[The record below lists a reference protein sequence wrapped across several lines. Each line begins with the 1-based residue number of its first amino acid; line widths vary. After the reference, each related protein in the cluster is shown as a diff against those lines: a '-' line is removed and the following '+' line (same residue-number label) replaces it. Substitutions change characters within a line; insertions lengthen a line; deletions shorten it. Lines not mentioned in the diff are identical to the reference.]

1 MASTLVETAAKLSPK
16 GYQQGGLSKKGP
28 SLFWTLTE
36 GSRASF
42 ELSTFFALRRRM
54 KKLPKG
60 DGHPIIF
67 FPGFVASDRST
78 KPMRKLFSDLGYP
91 TYGWG
96 LGRNLVF
103 NHEREAQ
110 MHDLLLKVQQQHNR
124 KVSLVGWSLG
134 GLFAREVA
142 KAYPDLVRSV
152 ISLGSPISGDPDHS
166 NAGRLFKYFNGEP
179 SAAMLARMKS
189 MSAAPPVP
197 TTSIYTKTD
206 GIVAWKGSIQRA
218 STTPSENIQVPAS
231 HVGLGVNPLVMY
243 AMADRL
249 AQAEGEWA
257 PFERAG
263 FKGLFFK
270 TGGAEVR
277 V

>member
-1 MASTLVETAAKLSPK
+1 MAVTLVEKAARISPL

-42 ELSTFFALRRRM
+42 EISSFFALRRLM

-60 DGHPIIF
+60 DGHPVIF

-78 KPMRKLFSDLGYP
+78 KPMRKLFTDLGYQ

-103 NHEREAQ
+103 NDKREAD
-110 MHDLLLKVQQQHNR
+110 MHDLLKRVYDKHGE
-124 KVSLVGWSLG
+124 KVSIVGWSLG

-142 KAYPDLVRSV
+142 KAHPDLVRSV

-166 NAGRLFKYFNGEP
+166 NAGRLFKHFNGEP
-179 SAAMLARMKS
+179 DTEMLARMQS
-189 MSAAPPVP
+189 MNTAPPVP

-206 GIVAWKGSIQRA
+206 GIVAWKGSVQRK
-218 STTPSENIQVPAS
+218 SKTPSENIEVPAS
-231 HVGLGVNPLVMY
+231 HIGLGVNPLVMY
-243 AMADRL
+243 AIADRL
-249 AQAEGEWA
+249 AQAKGTWK
-257 PFERAG
+257 PFDMSGARRWI
-263 FKGLFFK
+263 FKK
-270 TGGAEVR
+270 PA
-277 V
+277 

>member
-1 MASTLVETAAKLSPK
+1 MAATLVEKAAQISPQ

-42 ELSTFFALRRRM
+42 EISTFFALRRLM

-60 DGHPIIF
+60 DGHPVIF

-78 KPMRKLFSDLGYP
+78 KPMRKLFTDLGYK

-103 NHEREAQ
+103 NDKREAD
-110 MHDLLLKVQQQHNR
+110 MHALLKQVYKKHGE
-124 KVSLVGWSLG
+124 KVSIVGWSLG

-142 KAYPDLVRSV
+142 KAHPDLVRSV

-166 NAGRLFKYFNGEP
+166 NAGRLFKHFNGEP
-179 SAAMLARMKS
+179 DAEMLTRMQS
-189 MSAAPPVP
+189 MNTAPPVP
-197 TTSIYTKTD
+197 TSSIYTKTD
-206 GIVAWKGSIQRA
+206 GIVAWKGSIQRQ
-218 STTPSENIQVPAS
+218 SETPSENIQVPAS
-231 HVGLGVNPLVMY
+231 HIGLGVNPLVMY
-243 AMADRL
+243 AIADRL
-249 AQAEGEWA
+249 AQSKGTWE
-257 PFERAG
+257 PFDMSGARRFV
-263 FKGLFFK
+263 FKK
-270 TGGAEVR
+270 PA
-277 V
+277 